1 MSERMRVLA
10 TGELQTGELCLG
22 FVPLDSYELLAWH
35 YDLDEAREEAVRLA
49 MAHGAVLFEI
59 NDVEPD
65 TGGPALGW
73 LDQEEAKPQDDWV
86 PRIVLR
92 VDSPCVRLRTP
103 TLDRVLLAQ
112 RWQAGEQ
119 ANATFFVALMPAA
132 ELDLDEQASIQL
144 AYIRALLP
152 TGDGQPPIWQLGDEG
167 SLQPYLCPPA
177 AQRDWDWPWR
187 QHTTIGPVY
196 LWIAVDRTAEQLA
209 AWLASVV
216 PHGLLPVEPYEYRF
230 DPALE
235 DFDGRLL
242 FTDGLITFM
251 RSYHSPGDV
260 AQLIDAALLASIA
273 SGALGEVSWDL
284 LDGDYIYYEATG
296 EGLASL
302 REYLDPGS
310 DEDQLRSRWRSVLA
324 GQAVDARAAESWR
337 QVAEL
342 MLQHFQVDAALP
354 DPRDAL
360 EQWLRTA
367 PIAALPRR
375 IDIKLCR
382 EVYDTYQTDPF
393 YARMIGFNR
402 RIVWSIG
409 C

>member
-1 MSERMRVLA
+1 
-10 TGELQTGELCLG
+10 
-22 FVPLDSYELLAWH
+22 
-35 YDLDEAREEAVRLA
+35 
-49 MAHGAVLFEI
+49 
-59 NDVEPD
+59 
-65 TGGPALGW
+65 
-73 LDQEEAKPQDDWV
+73 
-86 PRIVLR
+86 
-92 VDSPCVRLRTP
+92 
-103 TLDRVLLAQ
+103 LAQ

-119 ANATFFVALMPAA
+119 ASSTFFVALMPAA

-144 AYIRALLP
+144 AYIRALAP
-152 TGDGQPPIWQLGDEG
+152 IGDGQPPIWQLGDKAT
-167 SLQPYLCPPA
+167 LQAYLYPPA

-187 QHTTIGPVY
+187 RHTTIGPVY
-196 LWIAVDRTAEQLA
+196 LWIAVDRRADQLA

-235 DFDGRLL
+235 DFDSRLL

-251 RSYHSPGDV
+251 RSYRSPGEV
-260 AQLIDAALLASIA
+260 AQLIDAVLLASIA
-273 SGALGEVSWDL
+273 AGELGEVSWDL

-296 EGLASL
+296 EGLDSL

-310 DEDQLRSRWRSVLA
+310 DEEQLLSRWRGVLA
-324 GQAVDARAAESWR
+324 GQVVDARAAESWR

-342 MLQHFQVDAALP
+342 MLEHFRVDATLP
-354 DPRDAL
+354 DPREAL

-375 IDIKLCR
+375 IELKLRR
-382 EVYDTYQTDPF
+382 EVYDIYETDPF
-393 YARMIGFNR
+393 PARMIGSNR
-402 RIVWSIG
+402 RIVWSVG